1 MGAPS
6 VMHRDPERV
15 ALVIPSPTRGVTVSL
30 SHRSLGVRGHEPRAA
45 RRSGCVRP
53 RSDRVCGGAQGGHAR
68 LTTCV
73 LARVRR
79 LHQHPPKR
87 EVVCRWVCVAR
98 AGARA
103 Q

>member
-53 RSDRVCGGAQGGHAR
+53 RSDRVCGGAPG
-68 LTTCV
+68 
-73 LARVRR
+73 
-79 LHQHPPKR
+79 
-87 EVVCRWVCVAR
+87 
-98 AGARA
+98 GARPTDHVCTRLRA
-103 Q
+103 SIASAPP